1 MPHLKSSFIIAID
14 GAAGSGKSTTAKAL
28 ASRLK
33 IPYIDSGAMYRA
45 VTLKALS
52 EKVSLKDKKALVAT
66 ASRAQIHFEG
76 KHGKVMKVILDGKNV
91 SSAIRVPELTN
102 KVFYVARIPEVR
114 RELVKKQ
121 RRLAARHGA
130 VMEGR
135 DIGTVVF
142 PKADYKFFF
151 VAKKELRAQ
160 RRRKELESA
169 GHRASLIRVLKE
181 MEARDRSDRTRKEG
195 PLKRAKDAY
204 LIDTTPL
211 TISQT
216 VDRILQIIAS
226 NPLNAKPLYRK
237 SGA

>member
-1 MPHLKSSFIIAID
+1 MSLPKKSFIIAID
-14 GAAGSGKSTTAKAL
+14 GPAGSGKSTTAKAL
-28 ASRLK
+28 ANRLK
-33 IPYIDSGAMYRA
+33 TPYIDSGAMYRA
-45 VTLKALS
+45 VTLKALN
-52 EKVSLKDKKALVAT
+52 ENVSLKNKKVLVET
-66 ASRAQIHFEG
+66 ARRARIHFEG
-76 KHGKVMKVILDGKNV
+76 KPGKSMKVFLDGKNV
-91 SSAIRVPELTN
+91 SSAIRLPELTS

-114 RELVKKQ
+114 KELVKKQ
-121 RRLAARHGA
+121 RDLAASHGA

-151 VAKKELRAQ
+151 VAKKELRAE
-160 RRRKELESA
+160 RRCKELQSA
-169 GHRASLIRVLKE
+169 GHAASLGRVLKE

-195 PLKRAKDAY
+195 PLRRAKDAH

-226 NPLNAKPLYRK
+226 NPLNAKSLYRK
-237 SGA
+237 TGA